1 MKRLRIIG
9 AGLLMAAALPALAEA
24 ANGYATANVNLRAGP
39 STGYPA
45 VTVIP
50 AGAGVDIYGCMSG
63 ANWCDV
69 GFAGIRGWVSGSY
82 LQAIYGQRRVYV
94 GPEYYRPLGIPAV
107 TFSIGNYWDRHYRS
121 RDFYRD
127 RDRWDDRRDWR
138 DDRRDERRD
147 EWRDDGAGWRDGDR
161 WDDRRDVRRDERR
174 DDRRDVRRDDRDD
187 RRDVRR
193 DDRRDDRRDARRDDR
208 RDDRRETRRDG
219 REQIPENMLRKG
231 GDAPRRPPPCDP
243 ANGGDCI
250 RR

>member
-9 AGLLMAAALPALAEA
+9 AGLLVAAALPAIAEA

-82 LQAIYGQRRVYV
+82 LQAVYGERRVYV
-94 GPEYYRPLGIPAV
+94 GPDYYRPLGIPSV
-107 TFSIGNYWDRHYRS
+107 TFSIGNYWDRHYRG

-127 RDRWDDRRDWR
+127 RDRWDDRRDRRWERRDDWR
-138 DDRRDERRD
+138 DDGARWRDGDRRDGRRD
-147 EWRDDGAGWRDGDR
+147 EWREDR
-161 WDDRRDVRRDERR
+161 
-174 DDRRDVRRDDRDD
+174 RDD

-193 DDRRDDRRDARRDDR
+193 DDRRDDRRDVRRDDR
-208 RDDRRETRRDG
+208 RDDRRQIIEGNRDRRDAE
-219 REQIPENMLRKG
+219 RRDNARKNVQ
-231 GDAPRRPPPCDP
+231 RRSLPCKPDDG
-243 ANGGDCI
+243 NCI
-250 RR
+250 SR

>member
-1 MKRLRIIG
+1 MNRLRILG
-9 AGLLMAAALPALAEA
+9 AGLVMAVALPALAEA

-82 LQAIYGQRRVYV
+82 LQATYQQRRVYV
-94 GPEYYRPLGIPAV
+94 GPEYYRPLGIPSV
-107 TFSIGNYWDRHYRS
+107 TFSVGNYWDRHYRS

-127 RDRWDDRRDWR
+127 RDRWDRDRGWD
-138 DDRRDERRD
+138 RRD
-147 EWRDDGAGWRDGDR
+147 EWRDNDR
-161 WDDRRDVRRDERR
+161 
-174 DDRRDVRRDDRDD
+174 RDD

-193 DDRRDDRRDARRDDR
+193 DDRRDDRRDVRRDDR
-208 RDDRRETRRDG
+208 RDDRRDVRRDDIRRDDIRRDDRTGRKIIEGNRDRRDAERRDNARRDG
-219 REQIPENMLRKG
+219 ERRVPCNMDINCR
-231 GDAPRRPPPCDP
+231 PRMP
-243 ANGGDCI
+243 
-250 RR
+250 